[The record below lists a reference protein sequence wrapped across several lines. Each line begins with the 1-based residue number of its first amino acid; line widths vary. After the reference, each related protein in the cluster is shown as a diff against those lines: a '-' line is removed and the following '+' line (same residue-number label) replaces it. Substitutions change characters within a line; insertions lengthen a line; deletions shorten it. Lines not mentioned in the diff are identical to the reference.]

1 MLPAAWVFVTIIS
14 AFAARCGIF
23 VYDHEPSELWDH
35 ALSTLEFCRE
45 RTQRF
50 LIGGTVEEIIGG
62 TLKELIGG
70 PMQEV
75 AELRQAVGGMK
86 NLLQDRTPT
95 TLVIAVVNLTSE
107 SSRSDECSARPSG
120 LYIPTGAFAYVYSAI
135 SLPLVLIS
143 ILLLVAAFTVIQRFN
158 SSSAPG
164 AVAGMDDSD
173 EGKPLTESESASAS
187 TGIIDLDGAI
197 AHLPRRSLPSDIDQV
212 AAGDLVE
219 VENAESSNGR
229 YRSTN
234 HTNAEASTSGSAST
248 SSSTSSAVQTGST
261 AAIAPFASGTE
272 ITDDTSEIPSLPAP
286 DAADSL
292 PEWYV
297 AHHDYTGHNYSN
309 RRLSFLVGHLIRVTG
324 RDPDNTWWHGEIAYS
339 GERRWFCDWV
349 NEEEGCGGAR
359 KVERWLDLP
368 TYGIWDRTGHDLH
381 RHSTTITVHR
391 HYTTI
396 TVHLHILYL
405 LDLYTIIISV
415 HPTALA
421 AAETRFLQKRAGGY
435 EDVMDLIVGSMAWS
449 HFWTHTCAVLF
460 QIFYFAPAS
469 PPTH

>member
-95 TLVIAVVNLTSE
+95 TLVIAIVNLTSE

-120 LYIPTGAFAYVYSAI
+120 LYIPTGAFAVVYSAI

-173 EGKPLTESESASAS
+173 EGKPLTESASAS

-197 AHLPRRSLPSDIDQV
+197 AHLPGRSLPSDIDQV

-234 HTNAEASTSGSAST
+234 HINAEASTSGSAST

-272 ITDDTSEIPSLPAP
+272 ITDDTSELPSLPAP

-339 GERRWFCDWV
+339 GQRRRFCDWV

-359 KVERWLDLP
+359 KVERWLDLS
-368 TYGIWDRTGHDLH
+368 TYGIWDRTGRDLH
-381 RHSTTITVHR
+381 RHSTIITVHP
-391 HYTTI
+391 HYTII
-396 TVHLHILYL
+396 TVHPHILYL
-405 LDLYTIIISV
+405 LDLYTII
-415 HPTALA
+415 
-421 AAETRFLQKRAGGY
+421 KRAGGY
-435 EDVMDLIVGSMAWS
+435 EDVVDLIVGSMAWS
-449 HFWTHTCAVLF
+449 HFRTHTCAVLF
-460 QIFYFAPAS
+460 QIFYFTPAS